1 MSHSITINDE
11 LYKELK
17 EYCDLNNLKMSNLC
31 GDLLKK
37 GLNELKYGDIPFGI
51 ITKPTALPIKQELIP
66 VQPMSFPKGEPLLTE
81 MYKSDDEK
89 IESRQESRQIVQ
101 IEENK
106 EEFRQESRQVV
117 PNEEKKDE
125 AKTKHKRT
133 RVLS

>member
-51 ITKPTALPIKQELIP
+51 IINPTVIPIEQELVP
-66 VQPMSFPKGEPLLTE
+66 VQPMSEPSMASLNEQLS
-81 MYKSDDEK
+81 KSDDEK
-89 IESRQESRQIVQ
+89 IEYRQESRQIVK

-106 EEFRQESRQVV
+106 EESIRVV
-117 PNEEKKDE
+117 PNKEKKE
-125 AKTKHKRT
+125 ETKTKHKRT